1 MTVSDILQLSAAGF
15 SKAEILAMSNA
26 DTGKHEQKEEG
37 GKPEEKKEAVA
48 LSADFAKALDEI
60 NKRLDAL
67 TQTKEEP
74 KKEEPKKEE
83 PKKDNTDVLALLQSM
98 NVAGQRYD
106 LPPQYD
112 PEKALAGALDLVMN
126 GEKKGVVNNG

>member
-37 GKPEEKKEAVA
+37 SEPKEKKDRHE
-48 LSADFAKALDEI
+48 DFAAALAEI

-67 TQTKEEP
+67 TQTKAEP
-74 KKEEPKKEE
+74 EKKEE

>member
-1 MTVSDILQLSAAGF
+1 MTVSNILQLSAAGF

-37 GKPEEKKEAVA
+37 GKHEEKKETVE

-74 KKEEPKKEE
+74 KKEEPKK
-83 PKKDNTDVLALLQSM
+83 DNADVLALLQSM

>member
-26 DTGKHEQKEEG
+26 DTGKHEQKEDG
-37 GKPEEKKEAVA
+37 AKPEEKKETVA
-48 LSADFAKALDEI
+48 ISADFAKALDEI

-67 TQTKEEP
+67 TQT
-74 KKEEPKKEE
+74 KEEPKKEE

-112 PEKALAGALDLVMN
+112 PEKALAGALDAVMN
-126 GEKKGVVNNG
+126 GAKKGE

>member
-37 GKPEEKKEAVA
+37 GKHEEKKETVA

-67 TQTKEEP
+67 TQA
-74 KKEEPKKEE
+74 KEEPKKEE

>member
-37 GKPEEKKEAVA
+37 GKHEEKKETGG

-67 TQTKEEP
+67 TQAKEEP
-74 KKEEPKKEE
+74 KKEEPKKES
-83 PKKDNTDVLALLQSM
+83 TDVLALLQSM

>member
-26 DTGKHEQKEEG
+26 DTGEHEQKEEG
-37 GKPEEKKEAVA
+37 GKPEEKKETVA

-67 TQTKEEP
+67 TQTKA
-74 KKEEPKKEE
+74 EPKKEE
-83 PKKDNTDVLALLQSM
+83 PKKDSTDVLALLQSM

>member
-1 MTVSDILQLSAAGF
+1 MTVIDILQLSAAGF

-37 GKPEEKKEAVA
+37 GKPEEKRDSHE
-48 LSADFAKALDEI
+48 DFAAALAEI

-67 TQTKEEP
+67 TQA
-74 KKEEPKKEE
+74 KEEPKKEE

-112 PEKALAGALDLVMN
+112 PEKALAGALDAVMN
-126 GEKKGVVNNG
+126 GAKKGDVNNG

>member
-26 DTGKHEQKEEG
+26 DTGKHEQKEEVA
-37 GKPEEKKEAVA
+37 KPEEKKETVA
-48 LSADFAKALDEI
+48 LPTDFAKALDEI

-67 TQTKEEP
+67 TQA
-74 KKEEPKKEE
+74 KEEPKKEE

-112 PEKALAGALDLVMN
+112 PEKALAGALDAVMN
-126 GEKKGVVNNG
+126 GAKKGDNNQWQTA

>member
-26 DTGKHEQKEEG
+26 DTGKHEQKEAG
-37 GKPEEKKEAVA
+37 GKPEEKRDSHEDFAVA
-48 LSADFAKALDEI
+48 LAEI

-67 TQTKEEP
+67 TQA
-74 KKEEPKKEE
+74 KEEPKKEE

-112 PEKALAGALDLVMN
+112 PEKALAGALDAVTN
-126 GEKKGVVNNG
+126 GVKKGEVNNG

>member
-26 DTGKHEQKEEG
+26 DTGKHEQKKEG
-37 GKPEEKKEAVA
+37 GNPEEKKETVA

-67 TQTKEEP
+67 TQA
-74 KKEEPKKEE
+74 KEEPKKEE
-83 PKKDNTDVLALLQSM
+83 PKKDSTDVLALLQSM

>member
-26 DTGKHEQKEEG
+26 DTGKHEQKEDG
-37 GKPEEKKEAVA
+37 AKPEEKKETVA

-67 TQTKEEP
+67 TQTKAEP
-74 KKEEPKKEE
+74 EKKEE

>member
-15 SKAEILAMSNA
+15 SKSEILAMSNA
-26 DTGKHEQKEEG
+26 DTGKHEQKEEV
-37 GKPEEKKEAVA
+37 GKHEEKKDRHE
-48 LSADFAKALDEI
+48 DFAAALAEI

-67 TQTKEEP
+67 TQA
-74 KKEEPKKEE
+74 KEEPKKEE
-83 PKKDNTDVLALLQSM
+83 PKKDSTDVLALLQSM

-112 PEKALAGALDLVMN
+112 PEKALGGALDAVMN
-126 GEKKGVVNNG
+126 GAKKGDNN

>member
-26 DTGKHEQKEEG
+26 DTGKHEKKEDA
-37 GKPEEKKEAVA
+37 GKPEEKKETVA

-67 TQTKEEP
+67 TQTKAEP
-74 KKEEPKKEE
+74 EKKEE

>member
-26 DTGKHEQKEEG
+26 DTGKHEQKKEVA
-37 GKPEEKKEAVA
+37 KPEEKKETVAV
-48 LSADFAKALDEI
+48 SADFAKALDDI

-67 TQTKEEP
+67 TQTKAEP
-74 KKEEPKKEE
+74 EKKEEL
-83 PKKDNTDVLALLQSM
+83 KKDNTDVLALLQSM

-106 LPPQYD
+106 LPPQYN
-112 PEKALAGALDLVMN
+112 PEDALAGALDAVMN
-126 GEKKGVVNNG
+126 GAKKGDVK

>member
-37 GKPEEKKEAVA
+37 GKLEEKKDRHE
-48 LSADFAKALDEI
+48 DFAAALAEI

-67 TQTKEEP
+67 TQTKAEP
-74 KKEEPKKEE
+74 EKKEE

-112 PEKALAGALDLVMN
+112 PEKALAGALDVVMN

>member
-37 GKPEEKKEAVA
+37 GKPEEKKDRHE
-48 LSADFAKALDEI
+48 DFAAALAEI

-67 TQTKEEP
+67 TQA
-74 KKEEPKKEE
+74 KEEPKKEE

>member
-26 DTGKHEQKEEG
+26 DTGKHEQKEDG
-37 GKPEEKKEAVA
+37 AKPEEKKETVA
-48 LSADFAKALDEI
+48 LSADFAKALDDI

-67 TQTKEEP
+67 TQA
-74 KKEEPKKEE
+74 KEEPKKEE

>member
-26 DTGKHEQKEEG
+26 DTGKHEQKDDG
-37 GKPEEKKEAVA
+37 AKPEEKKEAVA
-48 LSADFAKALDEI
+48 VSADFAKALDEI

-67 TQTKEEP
+67 TQTKAEP
-74 KKEEPKKEE
+74 EKKEE
-83 PKKDNTDVLALLQSM
+83 PKKDNTDILALLQSM

-106 LPPQYD
+106 LPPQYT
-112 PEKALAGALDLVMN
+112 PEDALAGALDAVMN
-126 GEKKGVVNNG
+126 GAKKGDVNNGK

>member
-26 DTGKHEQKEEG
+26 DTGKHEQKEDG
-37 GKPEEKKEAVA
+37 AKPGEKKETVA
-48 LSADFAKALDEI
+48 LSADFAKALEEI

-67 TQTKEEP
+67 TQTKAEP
-74 KKEEPKKEE
+74 EKKEE
-83 PKKDNTDVLALLQSM
+83 PKKDSTDVLALLQSM

>member
-37 GKPEEKKEAVA
+37 GKPGEKKETVE
-48 LSADFAKALDEI
+48 LTADFAKALDEI

-74 KKEEPKKEE
+74 KKEEPKK
-83 PKKDNTDVLALLQSM
+83 DSTDVLALLQSM

-112 PEKALAGALDLVMN
+112 PEKALAGALDAVMN
-126 GEKKGVVNNG
+126 GAKKGDVNNV

>member
-26 DTGKHEQKEEG
+26 DAGKHEQKEEG
-37 GKPEEKKEAVA
+37 GKHEEKKETVA
-48 LSADFAKALDEI
+48 QSADFAKALDEI

-74 KKEEPKKEE
+74 RKEE

-112 PEKALAGALDLVMN
+112 PEKALAGALDVVMN

>member
-26 DTGKHEQKEEG
+26 DTGKHEQKEDV
-37 GKPEEKKEAVA
+37 GKPEEKKETGG

-67 TQTKEEP
+67 TQA
-74 KKEEPKKEE
+74 KEEPKKEE

>member
-15 SKAEILAMSNA
+15 SKAEILAMNSA
-26 DTGKHEQKEEG
+26 DTGNHDQKEKG
-37 GKPEEKKEAVA
+37 GKPEEKKETVA

-67 TQTKEEP
+67 TQTKAEP
-74 KKEEPKKEE
+74 EKKEE

>member
-37 GKPEEKKEAVA
+37 GKPEEKKDSHE
-48 LSADFAKALDEI
+48 DFAAALAEI

-67 TQTKEEP
+67 TQA
-74 KKEEPKKEE
+74 KEEPKKEE

-112 PEKALAGALDLVMN
+112 PEKALAGALDAVMN
-126 GEKKGVVNNG
+126 GAKKGDNN

>member
-26 DTGKHEQKEEG
+26 DTGKHEQKEDVS
-37 GKPEEKKEAVA
+37 KPEEKKETVEI
-48 LSADFAKALDEI
+48 SADFAKALDEI

-67 TQTKEEP
+67 TQA
-74 KKEEPKKEE
+74 KEEPKKEE
-83 PKKDNTDVLALLQSM
+83 PKKDSTDVLALLQSM

-112 PEKALAGALDLVMN
+112 PEKALAGALDAVMN
-126 GEKKGVVNNG
+126 GAKKGE

>member
-26 DTGKHEQKEEG
+26 DTGKHEQKEEV
-37 GKPEEKKEAVA
+37 GKPEEKKDSHE
-48 LSADFAKALDEI
+48 DFAAALAEI

-67 TQTKEEP
+67 TQA
-74 KKEEPKKEE
+74 KEEPKKEE

-112 PEKALAGALDLVMN
+112 PEKALAGALDAVMN
-126 GEKKGVVNNG
+126 GAKKGDNN

>member
-26 DTGKHEQKEEG
+26 DTGKHEQKEDG
-37 GKPEEKKEAVA
+37 AKPEEKKETVA
-48 LSADFAKALDEI
+48 LSADFANALAEI

-67 TQTKEEP
+67 TQA
-74 KKEEPKKEE
+74 KEEPKKEE

>member
-26 DTGKHEQKEEG
+26 DAGKHEQKEEG
-37 GKPEEKKEAVA
+37 GKPEEKKETV
-48 LSADFAKALDEI
+48 SADFATALDEI

-67 TQTKEEP
+67 TQTKEET
-74 KKEEPKKEE
+74 EKKEE

-98 NVAGQRYD
+98 NVAGQRYV

-112 PEKALAGALDLVMN
+112 PEKALAGALDAVMN
-126 GEKKGVVNNG
+126 GAKKGE

>member
-26 DTGKHEQKEEG
+26 DTGKHEQKEDG
-37 GKPEEKKEAVA
+37 AKPEEKKETVA

-67 TQTKEEP
+67 TQAKAEP
-74 KKEEPKKEE
+74 EKKEE
-83 PKKDNTDVLALLQSM
+83 PKKDSTDVLALLQSM

>member
-26 DTGKHEQKEEG
+26 DTGKHEQKEDG
-37 GKPEEKKEAVA
+37 AKPEEKKETVA

-67 TQTKEEP
+67 TQTKAEP
-74 KKEEPKKEE
+74 EKKEEPKKG
-83 PKKDNTDVLALLQSM
+83 NTDVLALLQSM

>member
-26 DTGKHEQKEEG
+26 DTGKHEQKEDG
-37 GKPEEKKEAVA
+37 AKPEEKKETIA

-60 NKRLDAL
+60 NKRRDAL
-67 TQTKEEP
+67 TQTKAEP
-74 KKEEPKKEE
+74 EKKEE

-112 PEKALAGALDLVMN
+112 PEKALAGALDVVMN

>member
-26 DTGKHEQKEEG
+26 GTVKHEQKEEG
-37 GKPEEKKEAVA
+37 GNPEEKRDSHEDFAVA
-48 LSADFAKALDEI
+48 LAEI

-67 TQTKEEP
+67 TQA
-74 KKEEPKKEE
+74 KEEPKKEE

-112 PEKALAGALDLVMN
+112 PEKALAGALDAVMN
-126 GEKKGVVNNG
+126 GAKKGE